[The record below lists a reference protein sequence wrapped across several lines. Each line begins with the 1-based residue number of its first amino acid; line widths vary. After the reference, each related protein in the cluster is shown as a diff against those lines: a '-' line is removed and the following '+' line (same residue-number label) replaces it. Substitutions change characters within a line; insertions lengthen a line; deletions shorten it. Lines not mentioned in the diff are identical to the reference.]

1 MSKYKLAFVHT
12 YKDRLG
18 KLRHYFRGP
27 GQVRALPLP
36 GKWKSP
42 EFMKAY
48 GALLAGMP
56 LPPSGPSRPAARRKA
71 RAILAGSTIEAINRY
86 LASDKYRE
94 LARTTQAARRS
105 YLIKFGET
113 YSLMPLDRH
122 TPILLAANLEGV
134 LPNAARQRI
143 TALRAFFEWAAHP
156 SRGLCSGNPAADLE
170 KPREDSE
177 AHHTWT
183 DDQIRQWWDFYSL
196 GTLPRAVFDLY
207 IHSGQ
212 RGGDIIKLGW
222 HSYRRAGTVL
232 HIPEQEKTGKEV
244 FIPVSAALKQ
254 TLDLIDR
261 PEPTA
266 NMLHPPF
273 LRGPRGRPYA
283 RTQLTNQ
290 FREWRKAAGLPDECV
305 PHGLRRATVR
315 IMLEEGM
322 NPAGIAAITGQ
333 SLELVYYYAEDY
345 EREGAAMGA
354 GAGLSR
360 RLKAITG
367 S

>member
-1 MSKYKLAFVHT
+1 MSKYKLAFTHT

-27 GQVRALPLP
+27 GQVRAIALP
-36 GKWKSP
+36 GKWRSP
-42 EFMKAY
+42 EFMQAY

-56 LPPSGPSRPAARRKA
+56 LPAAGPGRPAARRKA
-71 RAILAGSTIEAINRY
+71 RAILAGSTIEAVNQY

-94 LARTTQAARRS
+94 LARSTQAERRR
-105 YLIKFGET
+105 YLVKFGET

-122 TPILLAANLEGV
+122 TPKMLAANLEGMA
-134 LPNAARQRI
+134 PNVARFRI
-143 TALRAFFEWAAHP
+143 TTLRALFEWASHT
-156 SRGLCSGNPAADLE
+156 SRGLCSGNPAAALE
-170 KPREDSE
+170 KPSEDSE
-177 AHHTWT
+177 AFHTWT
-183 DDQIRQWWDFYSL
+183 DEEIRQWWDFYPL

-207 IHSGQ
+207 IHTGQ
-212 RGGDIIKLGW
+212 RGSDIIKLGW
-222 HSYRRAGTVL
+222 HSYRRNGTVL
-232 HIPEQEKTGKEV
+232 HIPKQEKTGKEV
-244 FIPVSAALKQ
+244 FIPVGAMLKQ
-254 TLDLIDR
+254 TLDLIER

-266 NMLHPPF
+266 DMLHPPF

-315 IMLEEGM
+315 MMLEEGM

-360 RLKAITG
+360 RLREISHG
-367 S
+367 